1 MAVKMFEQKKVVWL
15 VRVRAIG
22 EHGLAPS
29 SASACPLGL
38 GIPCISENG
47 ESYCRGLPL
56 NGLRKQLSETE
67 TLITCNGRVEK

>member
-56 NGLRKQLSETE
+56 TASANRSARTKSS
-67 TLITCNGRVEK
+67 